1 MIQAKAHLIIGDMN
15 NALQTLQQ
23 ALEIDPK
30 NEEAHILNAIILYS
44 NGNMESAYS
53 SIKEALANNFDMDK
67 NPFFMLIKGQ
77 IEFESGNTEEGLKTL
92 KRAYNLPGV
101 QSSSVGTQIQQNR
114 FMTIVE
120 FNENIRA

>member
-1 MIQAKAHLIIGDMN
+1 MIQAKAYLIIGDMN
-15 NALQTLQQ
+15 SALQTLQS

-67 NPFFMLIKGQ
+67 NPFFMLIKG
-77 IEFESGNTEEGLKTL
+77 
-92 KRAYNLPGV
+92 
-101 QSSSVGTQIQQNR
+101 
-114 FMTIVE
+114 
-120 FNENIRA
+120 

>member
-1 MIQAKAHLIIGDMN
+1 
-15 NALQTLQQ
+15 
-23 ALEIDPK
+23 
-30 NEEAHILNAIILYS
+30 
-44 NGNMESAYS
+44 MESAYS

-101 QSSSVGTQIQQNR
+101 QSSAVGTQISQNR
-114 FMTIVE
+114 FMTVVE